1 MHKLPKIIY
10 TRVFAVCIV
19 INVTKYVPRYIVF
32 NTHILIFSMM
42 ISTLYRGK
50 NTRIIKV
57 NPFHDDTSADE
68 KYRVFRDGA
77 IVERI
82 NFQKV

>member
-1 MHKLPKIIY
+1 
-10 TRVFAVCIV
+10 
-19 INVTKYVPRYIVF
+19 
-32 NTHILIFSMM
+32 M

-77 IVERI
+77 IVGYK
-82 NFQKV
+82 NVASKPFYKS

>member
-1 MHKLPKIIY
+1 
-10 TRVFAVCIV
+10 
-19 INVTKYVPRYIVF
+19 
-32 NTHILIFSMM
+32 M
-42 ISTLYRGK
+42 ISTLYRGE
-50 NTRIIKV
+50 NARIIKV

-82 NFQKV
+82 NFRDRIVRNVKKNTLFPL